1 LIVLDT
7 HVWIW
12 WVDRPERLSQR
23 VIDAIAEAESDS
35 LIRVSVISV
44 LEIAV
49 KVAKGKLDLP
59 LDVVSWV
66 TRAANYPGIVL
77 ENLSSVDAIGSTTL
91 PQGLAEDPFD
101 RILVALTRRHGA
113 RLATV
118 DERIRAYPHVRTI
131 S

>member
-12 WVDRPERLSQR
+12 WVDSPERLSQR
-23 VIDAIAEAESDS
+23 VIDAINDAESDS
-35 LIRVSVISV
+35 QIRVSVISV

-49 KVAKGKLDLP
+49 KAAKGKLDLP

-66 TRAANYPGIVL
+66 TRAASYPGIVL
-77 ENLSSVDAIGSTTL
+77 ENLSAVDAIGSTML
-91 PQGLAEDPFD
+91 PHGLPEDPFD